1 MIFRR
6 PTTAGGP
13 SGPADGAT
21 LSGIIPDVDPS
32 ASIADDARI
41 RLRAGLISLVVSV
54 VLLGAKYGAYRLT
67 GSTAILSDALESIV
81 NVVAAVF
88 ALGGLVFAGRPADRN
103 HPYGHG
109 KIEFFSAAF
118 EGGLIAFAA
127 VLIIYEVVQSLIRG
141 VEVQQLEAGLAIV
154 LAAGLVNLLLGVFLV
169 RTGRRHSSLTLVAD
183 GQHVLSDFWT
193 SIGIVA
199 GLILV
204 RVTGLAWLDPV
215 VAALVALNLM
225 WTGVRLVRQAAGGLL
240 DEEDTPLLGR
250 LLAILQS
257 HVGQGVIRV
266 HHLRAI
272 RAGRF
277 HHVDAHLV
285 VPEFWSV
292 DRAHELAET
301 LAARVIKALGVE
313 GELVFHTD
321 PCHRIYCA
329 CATSTTAPC
338 GASPSAAARAS
349 PWKRPSSQT
358 CRADRIP
365 RGARPLSPASNL
377 RDSVPWECSR
387 LERPVLP
394 AIAERIDQGGTRCP
408 GPAESGSPCSRSSP
422 RWPSPGRRP
431 GPSRGSPTSS

>member
-1 MIFRR
+1 M
-6 PTTAGGP
+6 PVP
-13 SGPADGAT
+13 
-21 LSGIIPDVDPS
+21 
-32 ASIADDARI
+32 SIAGDARI
-41 RLRAGLISLVVSV
+41 RLRAGLISLAVSV
-54 VLLGAKYGAYRLT
+54 LLLGAKYAAYRLT

-141 VEVQQLEAGLAIV
+141 VEVRQLEAGLGIV
-154 LAAGLVNLLLGVFLV
+154 LAAGIANLLLGMFLL
-169 RTGRRHSSLTLVAD
+169 RTGRRHGSLTLVAD

-199 GLILV
+199 GLVLV
-204 RVTGLAWLDPV
+204 RATGLAWLDPV
-215 VAALVALNLM
+215 VAALVAVNLM
-225 WTGVRLVRQAAGGLL
+225 WTGGRLVRHAAGGLL
-240 DEEDTPLLGR
+240 DEEDTALLGR
-250 LLAILQS
+250 LLGVLQQ

-301 LAARVIKALGVE
+301 LAARVIKELGVE

-321 PCHRIYCA
+321 PCHQTYCA
-329 CATSTTAPC
+329 MCDLDHCPVRRE
-338 GASPSAAARAS
+338 PFRV
-349 PWKRPSSQT
+349 RPSLTLEEAVQPDMPHGPGS
-358 CRADRIP
+358 
-365 RGARPLSPASNL
+365 LSP
-377 RDSVPWECSR
+377 P
-387 LERPVLP
+387 LP
-394 AIAERIDQGGTRCP
+394 PAP
-408 GPAESGSPCSRSSP
+408 GPARH
-422 RWPSPGRRP
+422 
-431 GPSRGSPTSS
+431 

>member
-1 MIFRR
+1 MD
-6 PTTAGGP
+6 PVATT
-13 SGPADGAT
+13 
-21 LSGIIPDVDPS
+21 
-32 ASIADDARI
+32 ADDARI
-41 RLRAGLISLVVSV
+41 RLRAGLISLVVSAL
-54 VLLGAKYGAYRLT
+54 LLGAKYAAYRLT

-127 VLIIYEVVQSLIRG
+127 VLIIYEVAQSLIRG
-141 VEVQQLEAGLAIV
+141 VEVRQLEAGLGIV
-154 LAAGLVNLLLGVFLV
+154 LVAGVVNLLLGKFLV
-169 RTGRRHSSLTLVAD
+169 RTGRRHSSLTLIAD

-225 WTGVRLVRQAAGGLL
+225 WTGVRLVRHAAGGLL
-240 DEEDTPLLGR
+240 DEEDTALLGR
-250 LLAILQS
+250 LLEVLQQ
-257 HVGQGVIRV
+257 HVGQGVIRI

-292 DRAHELAET
+292 DRAHELAES
-301 LAARVIKALGVE
+301 LAARVIKELGVE
-313 GELVFHTD
+313 GELAFHTD

-329 CATSTTAPC
+329 MCDLDDCPVRRQ
-338 GASPSAAARAS
+338 PF
-349 PWKRPSSQT
+349 
-358 CRADRIP
+358 
-365 RGARPLSPASNL
+365 RG
-377 RDSVPWECSR
+377 
-387 LERPVLP
+387 
-394 AIAERIDQGGTRCP
+394 
-408 GPAESGSPCSRSSP
+408 RSSLTLEEAVQPDMP
-422 RWPSPGRRP
+422 R
-431 GPSRGSPTSS
+431 